1 MLRILISPEADF
13 LTETLQARR
22 ERHGTFKVP
31 KEKIL
36 QLRILYLEKLLLRIE
51 GERKKK
57 AEKDD
62 HF

>member
-1 MLRILISPEADF
+1 M
-13 LTETLQARR
+13 
-22 ERHGTFKVP
+22 HGLKVGKVQ

-36 QLRILYLEKLLLRIE
+36 QLRILYLEKLSLRIE